1 MNWFRKTKILIAQKI
16 PSDEKYVLSIIERI
30 SKLSDYKKI
39 RSLVPLLNTYI
50 DRILNTPTV
59 TPGCLGNIINYAKR
73 FRPHLNP
80 NDPHS
85 LNNKLTVLTARFG
98 MCK

>member
-1 MNWFRKTKILIAQKI
+1 MNWYNGLKIIISQEI
-16 PSDEKYVLSIIERI
+16 PSDEKYVLSIIKRI
-30 SKLSDYKKI
+30 SELDDYKKI

-50 DRILNTPTV
+50 DKILDTPTV

-80 NDPHS
+80 KDPHS
-85 LNNKLTVLTARFG
+85 LNNKLSVLTFRFG